1 MESVDAV
8 AAGAGVSLKQLGTI
22 SLVRVEDAVAFLDEA
37 GREGVTIVGA
47 EGFRI
52 DGEAIT
58 PDIDAILDLSGID
71 DPGRSVTEAKSFVEA
86 VAEPGLLFEFVLADR
101 DTAP

>member
-1 MESVDAV
+1 MGSVEAV
-8 AAGAGVSLKQLGTI
+8 AAGAGVSLERLGSTR
-22 SLVRVEDAVAFLDEA
+22 LVRVEDAVAFLDEA
-37 GREGVTIVGA
+37 GREGVTIIGA

-58 PDIDAILDLSGID
+58 PDMDAILDLSGID
-71 DPGRSVTEAKSFVEA
+71 DPARSVTEAKSFVEA
-86 VAEPGLLFEFVLADR
+86 VAGLGLLFEFVLADG

>member
-1 MESVDAV
+1 M
-8 AAGAGVSLKQLGTI
+8 AAGAGVSLERLGGT

-37 GREGVTIVGA
+37 GREGMAVVGA

-58 PDIDAILDLSGID
+58 PDMDAILDLSGMG
-71 DPGRSVTEAKSFVEA
+71 DPAQSVTEAKSFIDA
-86 VAEPGLLFEFVLADR
+86 VAAPGLRFEFVLTDR
-101 DTAP
+101 NAP

>member
-1 MESVDAV
+1 MGSVEAV
-8 AAGAGVSLKQLGTI
+8 AAGAGVSLERMGGT

-37 GREGVTIVGA
+37 AREGVTVIGA

-52 DGEAIT
+52 DGGAIT

-71 DPGRSVTEAKSFVEA
+71 DSAQSVTEAKSFVGA
-86 VAEPGLLFEFVLADR
+86 VGEPGLLFEFVLADS
-101 DTAP
+101 DPAS